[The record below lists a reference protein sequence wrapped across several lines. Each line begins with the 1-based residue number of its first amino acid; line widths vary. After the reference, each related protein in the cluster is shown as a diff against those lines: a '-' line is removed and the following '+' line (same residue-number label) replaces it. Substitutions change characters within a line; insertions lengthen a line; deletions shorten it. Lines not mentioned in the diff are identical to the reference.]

1 MLNNKFSPFLLYNR
15 TNLQKYSFIDK
26 FINFNSLRVGQVV
39 RVNFFIPTKEGLKFK
54 TIVGLC
60 LSKTANGLF
69 SSILLRNSYRT
80 NSIEQKVY
88 IYSPLVD
95 SFNSIY
101 TYRKKI
107 RLSKI
112 YFVRNVRQKNFK

>member
-1 MLNNKFSPFLLYNR
+1 MTGKFSSLFLYNQ
-15 TNLQKYSFIDK
+15 TNLYKYGFLNK
-26 FINFNSLRVGQVV
+26 FINFNYLKVGQVV
-39 RVNFFIPTKEGLKFK
+39 RVNFFIPTKDGLKFK

-60 LSKTANGLF
+60 ISKKAAGLF

-80 NSIEQKVY
+80 NSIEQQIY
-88 IYSPLVD
+88 IYSPLID
-95 SFNSIY
+95 TFSSIY

-112 YFVRNVRQKNFK
+112 YFVRNTRQKNFK